1 MFLHISFIFDNQR
14 LKHCPIMITYLYP
27 AKMFSSVDFPAP
39 EGPKMQV
46 NSPERSSP
54 DMLWRM
60 LRAPEQ
66 KKIIIMC

>member
-1 MFLHISFIFDNQR
+1 
-14 LKHCPIMITYLYP
+14 
-27 AKMFSSVDFPAP
+27 MFSSVDFPAP